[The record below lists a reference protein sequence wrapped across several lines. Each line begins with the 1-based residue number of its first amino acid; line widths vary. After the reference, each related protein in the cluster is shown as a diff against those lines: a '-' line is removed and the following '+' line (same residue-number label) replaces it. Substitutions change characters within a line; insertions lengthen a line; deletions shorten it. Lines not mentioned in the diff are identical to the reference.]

1 MKLVVGSG
9 DHRVAPAL
17 YKRGDWINLDIIR
30 VPGVNVMGS
39 GYCLPFKNDSFE
51 EVHCFHVLEHVT
63 RDKYKPML
71 AELYRVLKPTGVLY
85 VETPDFQGTVS
96 KLTEAFATG
105 DVRAIHVWTT
115 SIYGKNERKGM
126 GHHWGFYEGLMLGEL
141 GKQGFKNV
149 VRITAID
156 ELPSASHYAAEPV
169 LCVRG
174 VK

>member
-1 MKLVVGSG
+1 MKLQVGSG
-9 DHRVAPAL
+9 DHRVAPAQ
-17 YKRGDWINLDIIR
+17 YKRGGWVNLDIVR

-39 GYCLPFKNDSFE
+39 GYCLPFKTDAFE

-71 AELYRVLKPTGVLY
+71 AEMYRVLKPGGYLY
-85 VETPDFQGTVS
+85 VETPDFQGTVA

-105 DVRAIHVWTT
+105 NVRDIHVWTT
-115 SIYGKNERKGM
+115 SVYGKSERPGM
-126 GHHWGFYEGLMLGEL
+126 SHHWGFYDELLMGEFRNL
-141 GKQGFKNV
+141 GFKDV
-149 VRITAID
+149 TRLTAND
-156 ELPSASHYAAEPV
+156 DMPSASHYRVEPV